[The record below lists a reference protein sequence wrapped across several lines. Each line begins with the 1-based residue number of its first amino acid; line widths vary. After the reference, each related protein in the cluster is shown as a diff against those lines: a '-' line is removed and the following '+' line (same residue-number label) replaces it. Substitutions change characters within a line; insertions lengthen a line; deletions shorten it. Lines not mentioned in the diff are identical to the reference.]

1 MMHVRQCADVRER
14 LEAYHDGELA
24 LDEQVAVQ
32 SHLGE
37 CVACSLEAAELDEL
51 SLSLRHMA
59 STVTPRE
66 GSDGA
71 LGLSGRVL
79 ERLGVEAQFSV
90 MAQIR
95 SLFQD
100 MHLVYAGL
108 GASLATLIC
117 VVGSASVLH
126 AANQERPGSLAGVIA
141 YLASSGSNANPLRL
155 DADMMQPRAIMGA
168 AIEMSE
174 EDAAF
179 ALAAVI
185 SREGRIQNLEVI
197 GADTSLPIKHDV
209 LVAMLNEAS
218 RTKFEPAQE
227 RWGNTVA
234 VNMVWL
240 VASTTVKARQAVTP
254 LPRPWRG
261 PIAAPMA
268 NPIEPKPVPQ
278 PPEAPVVKPLI
289 EAQPLIMASGAG
301 AD

>member
-1 MMHVRQCADVRER
+1 MMHVRQCIDVRER
-14 LEAYHDGELA
+14 LEAYHDGELP

-37 CVACSLEAAELDEL
+37 CVACSLAASELEEL
-51 SLSLRHMA
+51 SASLREMA
-59 STVTPRE
+59 ATVTPRE

-71 LGLSGRVL
+71 LGVSARVL
-79 ERLGVEAQFSV
+79 ERLGVEAQFSIT
-90 MAQIR
+90 AQLR
-95 SLFQD
+95 NLFQD

-126 AANQERPGSLAGVIA
+126 AANQERPDSLAGVIA

-155 DADMMQPRAIMGA
+155 DADMMQPRAITGA

-179 ALAAVI
+179 ALAAVV
-185 SREGRIQNLEVI
+185 SREGRIQNLEVV
-197 GADTSLPIKHDV
+197 GADMSLPIKRDV

-218 RTKFEPAQE
+218 RAQFEPAQA

-240 VASTTVKARQAVTP
+240 VTSTTVKARHTA
-254 LPRPWRG
+254 LPRPWQA
-261 PIAAPMA
+261 PALAPMPG
-268 NPIEPKPVPQ
+268 PIEPKPVP
-278 PPEAPVVKPLI
+278 EAPAEPATKPSLEFI
-289 EAQPLIMASGAG
+289 PALSCAG
-301 AD
+301 